1 MTVAGNGGEKEIVR
15 AMIERDEIFRVVR
28 GRVSKSLELEEEE
41 VSLDSRLVSDL
52 GADSLDFL
60 DIVFGLEES
69 FGLKL
74 RNAELDL
81 LTRAEFA
88 GMTGEGG
95 HLLPETVA
103 QFRQWL
109 PALRLAERE
118 DRISPRDLYSY
129 ITTETLVILIE
140 KKLGE
145 AGGVQ
150 TSTDE

>member
-1 MTVAGNGGEKEIVR
+1 MAENGGEKEIVR

-28 GRVSKSLELEEEE
+28 GRVSKSLELDEEE
-41 VSLDSRLVSDL
+41 VGLDSRLVSDL

-88 GMTGEGG
+88 GMTSEGG
-95 HLLPETVA
+95 YLLAETVA
-103 QFRQWL
+103 QFRQGL
-109 PALRLAERE
+109 PALRLAERG
-118 DRISPRDLYSY
+118 DQISPRDLYSY

-140 KKLGE
+140 KKLDE
-145 AGGVQ
+145 AGGARA
-150 TSTDE
+150 STDE

>member
-1 MTVAGNGGEKEIVR
+1 
-15 AMIERDEIFRVVR
+15 MIERDEIFRVVR
-28 GRVSKSLELEEEE
+28 GCVSKSLEIDEAD
-41 VSLDSRLVSDL
+41 VRLDSRLISEL

-60 DIVFGLEES
+60 DIVFSLEES

-74 RNAELDL
+74 RNAELDM

-88 GMTGEGG
+88 GATNEDGY
-95 HLLPETVA
+95 LPAETVS

-109 PALRLAERE
+109 PALRLAEHE
-118 DRISPRDLYSY
+118 DRISPRDIYSY

-140 KKLGE
+140 KRLAESGD
-145 AGGVQ
+145 GR